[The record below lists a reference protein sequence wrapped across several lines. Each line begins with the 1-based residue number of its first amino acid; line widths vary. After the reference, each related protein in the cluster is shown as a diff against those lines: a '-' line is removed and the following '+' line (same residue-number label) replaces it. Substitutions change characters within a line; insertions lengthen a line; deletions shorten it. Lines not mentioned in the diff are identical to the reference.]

1 MDSGNSGSVQSSST
15 GTGDNDQEYESRGHD
30 SISAFF
36 NPTTYPSGS
45 FAAFENPQSLQLYSL
60 KFNPGANSS
69 SSGIFDQ
76 HQQVHN
82 SSFGSLEIGPNN
94 FVPMSNSNSNC
105 NNNGPDMMWPNKF
118 GPIRSQSEDAH
129 LHPYRGGSR
138 HNNNSSNNSNRD
150 LGMVGGAQQPQQR
163 SPGRGPPSGSGRNPK
178 KRSRASRRAPT
189 TVMTTDTSNFRQ
201 MVQEF
206 TGIPAAPFSASAFPT
221 RTRLDLFGFGGL
233 GMSSIPRTASGSSLP
248 LRPFPQK
255 MLSHPL
261 PMVPQAGSS
270 SSSTASATDIIS
282 STSTSA
288 RGSTA
293 NISNFQNYFTFQS
306 LLQPSS
312 TIMDHPG
319 SVQGTSTTT
328 TITTNN
334 ATTAP
339 RNRGGG
345 LGLGSRCEATTD
357 QTSWAAALN
366 QDLGLGHQ
374 GDQTRCS
381 VNDGGGSYGGVIN
394 VTSSEN
400 NGGVLRAEGMLE
412 SWICSSDT

>member
-45 FAAFENPQSLQLYSL
+45 FAGFENPQSLQLYSL
-60 KFNPGANSS
+60 RFNPGSNSS
-69 SSGIFDQ
+69 SPAVFGQ

-82 SSFGSLEIGPNN
+82 SCFGSLDIGPNN
-94 FVPMSNSNSNC
+94 FAPISNSNG
-105 NNNGPDMMWPNKF
+105 NNNGLDLVWPNKF
-118 GPIRSQSEDAH
+118 GPLRSQSQDAH
-129 LHPYRGGSR
+129 LHPDLGGSR
-138 HNNNSSNNSNRD
+138 HNNNNNNNRD
-150 LGMVGGAQQPQQR
+150 LGTAGGAQPSQQPT
-163 SPGRGPPSGSGRNPK
+163 PGGGPPSGSGRNPK

-206 TGIPAAPFSASAFPT
+206 TGIPAPPFSASGFPT

-233 GMSSIPRTASGSSLP
+233 GMSSIPRAVSGSSP
-248 LRPFPQK
+248 PYRPFLQK
-255 MLSHPL
+255 MLSNPL
-261 PMVPQAGSS
+261 PMVPQAGG
-270 SSSTASATDIIS
+270 SSTSASATNIIS

-288 RGSTA
+288 SGSTTN
-293 NISNFQNYFTFQS
+293 NIPNFQNYFTFQS

-319 SVQGTSTTT
+319 SVHGTTT
-328 TITTNN
+328 TTT
-334 ATTAP
+334 TTAGP
-339 RNRGGG
+339 CNGGG
-345 LGLGSRCEATTD
+345 RLGSRCETTTD

-366 QDLGLGHQ
+366 HGLGLGRQ
-374 GDQTRCS
+374 GDHTRCS
-381 VNDGGGSYGGVIN
+381 VNDGGGSYSSVIN
-394 VTSSEN
+394 VASSEN
-400 NGGVLRAEGMLE
+400 NGGALRAEGMLE
-412 SWICSSDT
+412 SWICSSDN